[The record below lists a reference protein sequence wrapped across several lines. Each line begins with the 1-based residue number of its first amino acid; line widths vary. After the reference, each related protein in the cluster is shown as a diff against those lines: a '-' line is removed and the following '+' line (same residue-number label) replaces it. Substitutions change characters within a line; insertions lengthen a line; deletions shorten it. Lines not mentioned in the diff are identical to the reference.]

1 MVRVT
6 TARCTQNHSVK
17 ALRMFLSFSLLCSA
31 LLFRVS
37 GSGEKGRVSQLYLL
51 FVCAFTTHQWLV
63 VGGFNFRDRSP
74 LHSSISILI
83 SKLLNWKFLGR
94 YVRWILHISIVQMLK
109 IIGIQNIWNQC
120 WVTTTHT
127 HKHNAQKTHC
137 SVIIILHVTQ
147 SMPRATTASTLKTV
161 RTYTVRFER
170 KFNVP
175 LSLPFLFV
183 FFSCVAVLLSSD
195 THTTHEHA
203 PRPLKGTN
211 LFQTIFS
218 LSMFVSDNPTKER
231 NEIAALH
238 RW

>member
-1 MVRVT
+1 MSPLHVAHKITVWKHLE
-6 TARCTQNHSVK
+6 C
-17 ALRMFLSFSLLCSA
+17 FSLSLCSA

-94 YVRWILHISIVQMLK
+94 YVRWILHISCSIVQMLK

-183 FFSCVAVLLSSD
+183 FFFFCCCSAVVRH
-195 THTTHEHA
+195 THNTRTRTT
-203 PRPLKGTN
+203 T
-211 LFQTIFS
+211 T
-218 LSMFVSDNPTKER
+218 ER
-231 NEIAALH
+231 Y
-238 RW
+238 

>member
-1 MVRVT
+1 MFDEF
-6 TARCTQNHSVK
+6 CTYQLCK
-17 ALRMFLSFSLLCSA
+17 CLKSLESRI
-31 LLFRVS
+31 FGINV
-37 GSGEKGRVSQLYLL
+37 ESQ
-51 FVCAFTTHQWLV
+51 Q
-63 VGGFNFRDRSP
+63 
-74 LHSSISILI
+74 
-83 SKLLNWKFLGR
+83 
-94 YVRWILHISIVQMLK
+94 
-109 IIGIQNIWNQC
+109 
-120 WVTTTHT
+120 HT

-175 LSLPFLFV
+175 LSLPFLF
-183 FFSCVAVLLSSD
+183 FFSSVAVLLSSD
-195 THTTHEHA
+195 IHTTHEHA

-238 RW
+238 R